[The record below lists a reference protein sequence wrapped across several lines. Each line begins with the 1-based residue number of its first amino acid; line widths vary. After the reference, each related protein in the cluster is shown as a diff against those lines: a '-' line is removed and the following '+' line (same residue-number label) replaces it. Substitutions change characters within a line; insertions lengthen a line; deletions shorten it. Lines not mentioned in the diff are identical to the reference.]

1 MSQEQDRG
9 AVPRAS
15 TINASV
21 PCIDPLN
28 QEARKSRDRTARLRE
43 CMCNCRCIYDGGE
56 IGSTG
61 LLRMKE
67 ITGKERPSV
76 YGETHA
82 TVQNYNC
89 KR

>member
-1 MSQEQDRG
+1 MYKRQIQDPG
-9 AVPRAS
+9 AVPGGS

-56 IGSTG
+56 IGSTDTRRQWRIKNVNANDNFAPEMR
-61 LLRMKE
+61 L
-67 ITGKERPSV
+67 
-76 YGETHA
+76 A
-82 TVQNYNC
+82 A
-89 KR
+89 

>member
-1 MSQEQDRG
+1 MDSG
-9 AVPRAS
+9 AVPDAS

-56 IGSTG
+56 IGFDMWASLQNT
-61 LLRMKE
+61 
-67 ITGKERPSV
+67 TANDNFAPS
-76 YGETHA
+76 EFA
-82 TVQNYNC
+82 LAA
-89 KR
+89 